1 MDHTHKSQRGRRAQ
15 DPLDLRVVP
24 VLQSYHIN
32 TLIETLELIKDAKHF
47 VSHLYMRLSECQR
60 SGQCVFSKQLLLKS

>member
-47 VSHLYMRLSECQR
+47 VSHLYTPLRVSAER
-60 SGQCVFSKQLLLKS
+60 SVCVQ